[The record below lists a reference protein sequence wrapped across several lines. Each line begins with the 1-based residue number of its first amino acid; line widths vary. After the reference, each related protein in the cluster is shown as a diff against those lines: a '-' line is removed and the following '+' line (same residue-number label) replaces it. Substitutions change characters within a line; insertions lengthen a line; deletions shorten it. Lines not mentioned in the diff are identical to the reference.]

1 MMNITSKLFE
11 AYLKCPTKCFLRSRG
26 EAGAGNEYADWVPAQ
41 TEFYRYDRIKDLKY
55 IAARDGRITT
65 AALTE
70 DPRVTER
77 EYAFDLVA
85 RAANLESHIHF
96 IERIPPKDPDK
107 PAQFVPTRFIYTN
120 KINKDDKLLL
130 GFDAL
135 VLFEILGREVLF
147 SKIIHGDDHTT
158 LNVKTSALAKEIRQ
172 LTGKITNLL
181 SNNSP
186 PDLVLNR
193 HCAECE
199 FKVRCRNKAIEADD
213 LSLLSAM
220 TEKERARHRSKG
232 IFTVNQ
238 LSYTF
243 RPRKAAKR
251 AKNPA
256 KPHYLA
262 LQALSLRE
270 NTVYVHGNPQL
281 PISDGKIFLD
291 IEGLPDSEFY
301 YLIGVLLVINGQES
315 FHSFWAEE
323 KSDEP
328 NIFSPVCG
336 DSFCVARFSHLPL
349 WQLRNHCAKARK
361 TKAAGTPSIQSRYD
375 S

>member
-1 MMNITSKLFE
+1 M
-11 AYLKCPTKCFLRSRG
+11 
-26 EAGAGNEYADWVPAQ
+26 
-41 TEFYRYDRIKDLKY
+41 
-55 IAARDGRITT
+55 
-65 AALTE
+65 
-70 DPRVTER
+70 
-77 EYAFDLVA
+77 
-85 RAANLESHIHF
+85 
-96 IERIPPKDPDK
+96 
-107 PAQFVPTRFIYTN
+107 
-120 KINKDDKLLL
+120 L

-135 VLFEILGREVLF
+135 VLSEMLGREVLLG
-147 SKIIHGDDHTT
+147 KITHGEDHTT
-158 LNVKTSALAKEIRQ
+158 LKVKTSALAKEVRQ
-172 LTGKITNLL
+172 LTAKITSLL
-181 SNNSP
+181 SNNLP

-199 FKVRCRNKAIEADD
+199 FKVRCRKKAIEADD

-220 TEKERARHRSKG
+220 TEKERSRHRSKG

-243 RPRKAAKR
+243 RPRKAPKR

-281 PISDGKIFLD
+281 PTSDCKIFLD

-301 YLIGVLLVINGQES
+301 YLIGVLLVINGKES

-328 NIFSPVCG
+328 NVFAQFVEIVSGLPDFRIYHFG
-336 DSFCVARFSHLPL
+336 NYETVALRGVKQKLPEL
-349 WQLRNHCAKARK
+349 LRPK
-361 TKAAGTPSIQSRYD
+361 IDY
-375 S
+375 